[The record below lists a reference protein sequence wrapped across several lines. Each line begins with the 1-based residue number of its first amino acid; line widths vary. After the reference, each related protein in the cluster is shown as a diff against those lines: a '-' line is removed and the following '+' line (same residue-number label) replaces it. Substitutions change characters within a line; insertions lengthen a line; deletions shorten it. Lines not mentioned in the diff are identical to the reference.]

1 MNWLDIAIV
10 VVIAVA
16 AFGGL
21 VIGLIASAL
30 SLAGIIVGVIL
41 AGRYYL
47 PFSQQ
52 LGFIPEEN
60 IAQIVAFAIILVGVM
75 LIAVALALVL
85 RWAFSLIKLGWIDRI
100 GGAVFGLA
108 AGLLLCGAILAM
120 WVKFVGAG
128 ASVTGSFLASVLL
141 EHFPVVLGL
150 LPAEFDAVRS
160 FFQPASPGP

>member
-1 MNWLDIAIV
+1 MSWLDIVIII
-10 VVIAVA
+10 VIAVA

-47 PFSQQ
+47 AFAQH
-52 LGFIPEEN
+52 LEFIPGEHSPQ
-60 IAQIVAFAIILVGVM
+60 IAAFAIILVGVM
-75 LIAVALALVL
+75 LIALALAMVL
-85 RWAFSLIKLGWIDRI
+85 RWALSLIKLGLIDRI
-100 GGAVFGLA
+100 GGAVLGLA
-108 AGLLLCGAILAM
+108 GGLLFCGAVLAM

-128 ASVTGSFLASVLL
+128 ASITGSFLASLLL

-160 FFQPASPGP
+160 FFR